1 MYVIINR
8 EHVKELVDAPEETLS
23 SHESQAQ
30 LLQARYTL
38 SESIVNDPY
47 HILLLRRKLPRLL
60 VNLVPIIVDEFHA
73 AFEDEFGLVG
83 KGFKSV

>member
-1 MYVIINR
+1 MIINR
-8 EHVKELVDAPEETLS
+8 EHVKELVDAPEEVLS

-38 SESIVNDPY
+38 SESIVNNPY
-47 HILLLRRKLPRLL
+47 HVLVLRTNLSRHL

-73 AFEDEFGLVG
+73 AFEDEFGFVG
-83 KGFKSV
+83 KGFKSVY